1 METKEKSKP
10 WHLIRNDN
18 GEWISDEYSI
28 LLTPLEATV
37 LKARAVQQKK
47 QLSIQHGENG
57 LLWCYKHEY
66 ESIDMSFPQPAERK
80 LKVKKHHLNSDEVNE
95 YLQKIDIEQ
104 YKEKTEQVME
114 SRTDDF
120 EIIKKMLKQKTGV
133 SDLPQDYIYK
143 LEKHK
148 KNLVITLL
156 KKGLKANMQDN
167 GSAFESWAIVLK
179 FYLSDV
185 IDTITIDWEK
195 LPLDEKDNFHFNRFV
210 YRLTKFIQTYDWV
223 STSQPVPP
231 IPSELVCNFPIGE
244 AAKFNEHSK
253 ESEGWIECKYVEKY
267 KEDYEVIDHQL
278 PVGIFFNKVS
288 RNTHYTTGQKS
299 AIDIW
304 AIRNQELYIFELKKA
319 DNKKLGVIS
328 ELMFY
333 TNIMQDILSHRIQ
346 YRLDTKM
353 QVAIENNFRGFGD
366 LYRLYKSGN
375 IQNIN
380 AIILSQN
387 VHPLIQLPLLDFI
400 NDSARLKYCRIRYSM
415 QKVEL

>member
-1 METKEKSKP
+1 MMETKEKNKQ

-18 GEWISDEYSI
+18 GEWISDEYAV
-28 LLTPLEATV
+28 LLTPLEATI
-37 LKARAVQQKK
+37 LKALAVKQRKK
-47 QLSIQHGENG
+47 LSIQHGEDG

-66 ESIDMSFPQPAERK
+66 ESIDMSTPPPVEHK
-80 LKVKKHHLNSDEVNE
+80 LKIKKSYQYSDKVKE
-95 YLQKIDIEQ
+95 YLQKLEQ
-104 YKEKTEQVME
+104 EILNEKQDMKD
-114 SRTDDF
+114 RTDDF
-120 EIIKKMLKQKTGV
+120 DIIRELLNQKTGV
-133 SDLPQDYIYK
+133 SDLPQDYNYK
-143 LEKHK
+143 FEKQK
-148 KNLVITLL
+148 KTLVIKLSE
-156 KKGLKANMQDN
+156 KGLKANMQDN
-167 GSAFESWAIVLK
+167 GSAFESWAIILK

-185 IDTITIDWEK
+185 ITTVTIDWED
-195 LPLDEKDNFHFNRFV
+195 LHYDDGVNLHFNRFV
-210 YRLTKFIQTYDWV
+210 YRLTKFIQTYEWA
-223 STSQPVPP
+223 SAARP
-231 IPSELVCNFPIGE
+231 IPPTPSVLVCNFPIGG
-244 AAKFNEHSK
+244 AAKYDKHS
-253 ESEGWIECKYVEKY
+253 EGSEGWIECKYVEKY
-267 KEDYEVIDHQL
+267 RYDYEVMDHQL
-278 PVGIFFNKVS
+278 PVGIFYNKVS
-288 RNTHYTTGQKS
+288 RDTHYTTGQKS

-304 AIRNQELYIFELKKA
+304 AIRNQELFIFELKKPN
-319 DNKKLGVIS
+319 NKVLGVIS

-333 TNIMQDILSHRIQ
+333 TNILQDILSHRIQ